1 MAPYFGTQEDGGEW
15 ACRRY
20 RYHIKD
26 LSPERGDKVGECL
39 GEVLA
44 IGDET

>member
-1 MAPYFGTQEDGGEW
+1 MAPDFGAQEDGRER

-20 RYHIKD
+20 RDCMED
-26 LSPERGDKVGECL
+26 LSPERGDEVGECL

-44 IGDET
+44 VGDEM